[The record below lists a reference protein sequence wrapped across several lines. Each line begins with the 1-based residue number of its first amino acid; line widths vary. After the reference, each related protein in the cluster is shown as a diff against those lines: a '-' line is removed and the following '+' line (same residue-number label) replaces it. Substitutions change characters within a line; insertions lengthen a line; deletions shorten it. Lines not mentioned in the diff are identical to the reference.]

1 MRQKFPVGP
10 ATKTVTGHATMGS
23 IRGCNVKERGKLFPK
38 ENPEPGTVS
47 PPGMKKRGMEVS
59 SFKGAPLPSSPRST
73 ASSDSGTPGLLIT
86 GRDGGMIGYN
96 QNLLDLWRI
105 PASMVNARSETRLIE
120 YVLDQAAS
128 PDGFLKGMV
137 DLWSQTRGEDYEV
150 IEMKDGRR
158 LFLTL
163 QVQEM
168 AGEQVA
174 WLWNFWDITHQQVQ

>member
-1 MRQKFPVGP
+1 M
-10 ATKTVTGHATMGS
+10 
-23 IRGCNVKERGKLFPK
+23 KERGKFSPK

-47 PPGMKKRGMEVS
+47 PPGKKKRGLEVS
-59 SFKGAPLPSSPRST
+59 CFKGAPLRSSPRPA
-73 ASSDSGTPGLLIT
+73 ASSDSGDSGDSGTPGLLIT
-86 GRDGGMIGYN
+86 GKDGGMIGYN
-96 QNLLDLWRI
+96 QNLLELWRI
-105 PASMVNARSETRLIE
+105 PTSMLDARNETRLIE

-128 PDGFLKGMV
+128 PEGFLKGMV

-168 AGEQVA
+168 AGEPVA
-174 WLWNFWDITHQQVQ
+174 WVWNFWDITHQQVQ

>member
-1 MRQKFPVGP
+1 M
-10 ATKTVTGHATMGS
+10 
-23 IRGCNVKERGKLFPK
+23 KERGKFFPK
-38 ENPEPGTVS
+38 ENVEPGTVS
-47 PPGMKKRGMEVS
+47 PPGKKKRELEVS
-59 SFKGAPLPSSPRST
+59 CFKGAPLRSSPRPA

-105 PASMVNARSETRLIE
+105 PASFVDTQNETRLIE

-137 DLWSQTRGEDYEV
+137 NLRSQTTGEDYEI
-150 IEMKDGRR
+150 IEIKDGRR
-158 LFLTL
+158 LFLSL

-168 AGEQVA
+168 AGEPVA
-174 WLWNFWDITHQQVQ
+174 WLWNFWDITHQLAQ